1 MPTQKNH
8 AIIKTIKYKK
18 IPKGTTRMKLTNNA
32 NAIISIFYR
41 EYLNKVAD
49 GVPMSTAINMGGLQ
63 AIHERFFIHTSV
75 ENIVFGLKELESQK
89 LIEVKA
95 GQKILHNSKLS
106 TLGIIYLEEKF
117 PSGIDDL
124 NQYLTEQKIP
134 IYQ

>member
-1 MPTQKNH
+1 
-8 AIIKTIKYKK
+8 
-18 IPKGTTRMKLTNNA
+18 MKLTNNA